1 MYFHRIPALISGM
14 LFILTISS
22 FGQQSNTFYLLHQ
35 VPQSNLLNPAVQ
47 IQCKWFVGIPMISSL
62 HTSLSNTAFSYNDMA
77 GSEYWNLEGV
87 LEQMHRVDLG
97 ANEEIIYPVSVG
109 YKHKSYYFTFHVA
122 DRISMYQT
130 IPKTAATLAVKG
142 NSSYVGET
150 AHLDAL
156 RTTGSY
162 LREYALGASKVIDQY
177 LTLGIKAKL
186 LFGKANVSTGQ
197 SDLQFSTDENN
208 FALLLEGLYTLNS
221 SLPFTYDLDDDG
233 NITGATLNEF
243 SYTEL
248 MLNRRNPGLSVDL
261 GAIYKW
267 DDKITLSASLLDL
280 GLVRWSTEL
289 NNLNAAGNFQYDELN
304 RDGNAVSWDFLEEF
318 VDSIRNSFDITVT
331 QEPYITSLPA
341 QLFLGGSYQI
351 REKLSLGV
359 VNRNLFLRR
368 KIHSSLTLTAT
379 SELTE
384 GILATLSWSYLNN
397 SIKNIGAGFAFYG
410 KGVQLHVVSDNI
422 LGFFYPFD
430 SRTINL
436 RMGAS
441 VMFGC
446 PRDKKSRLIN
456 ESYGQVPKGGNCSW
470 TDRPGKRKRQMQRA
484 AKRQN

>member
-1 MYFHRIPALISGM
+1 L
-14 LFILTISS
+14 
-22 FGQQSNTFYLLHQ
+22 NT
-35 VPQSNLLNPAVQ
+35 
-47 IQCKWFVGIPMISSL
+47 
-62 HTSLSNTAFSYNDMA
+62 
-77 GSEYWNLEGV
+77 
-87 LEQMHRVDLG
+87 
-97 ANEEIIYPVSVG
+97 
-109 YKHKSYYFTFHVA
+109 
-122 DRISMYQT
+122 
-130 IPKTAATLAVKG
+130 
-142 NSSYVGET
+142 
-150 AHLDAL
+150 
-156 RTTGSY
+156 
-162 LREYALGASKVIDQY
+162 
-177 LTLGIKAKL
+177 
-186 LFGKANVSTGQ
+186 
-197 SDLQFSTDENN
+197 
-208 FALLLEGLYTLNS
+208 
-221 SLPFTYDLDDDG
+221 
-233 NITGATLNEF
+233 
-243 SYTEL
+243 
-248 MLNRRNPGLSVDL
+248 
-261 GAIYKW
+261 
-267 DDKITLSASLLDL
+267 
-280 GLVRWSTEL
+280 
-289 NNLNAAGNFQYDELN
+289 
-304 RDGNAVSWDFLEEF
+304 DGNAVSWNFLEEF
-318 VDSIRNSFDITVT
+318 VDSIMNSFDITVT
-331 QEPYITSLPA
+331 QEPYITTLPA

-430 SRTINL
+430 TRTINL